1 FIGYYGIILPCAS
14 KTQTLHIFYSLG
26 VHFGLFT
33 RHTVGLLCIYS
44 VRCGPNTDKCKVY
57 GDWVLVWAVSDN
69 PKGHELLPNVS
80 SSHVEM
86 KLRPDNKTIEYN
98 ERNVLLG
105 NKVCVVFRG
114 NICASYFLN
123 LTIPDDDHEYYSPIH
138 EKDGVRKMLNDSA
151 KVHFL
156 ESCDDCMTMI
166 YDSETYGR
174 YLLIY
179 RRDGH
184 HRDVEQM
191 KAHQASHEKLA
202 KCLHFPL
209 EHVFIYDGVADFC
222 HKKSAPEEKT
232 EEH

>member
-1 FIGYYGIILPCAS
+1 KHSEKFCAS

-98 ERNVLLG
+98 ERNVYL
-105 NKVCVVFRG
+105 G

-138 EKDGVRKMLNDSA
+138 AGAIEEKDGVRKMLNDSA

>member
-1 FIGYYGIILPCAS
+1 RTLTIKLLHGISILGNSHNITVKTTDLGPC
-14 KTQTLHIFYSLG
+14 
-26 VHFGLFT
+26 
-33 RHTVGLLCIYS
+33 LLQ
-44 VRCGPNTDKCKVY
+44 VY

-69 PKGHELLPNVS
+69 PKGHEILQNTT

-86 KLRPDNKTIEYN
+86 KLQPDNKTIEYN
-98 ERNVLLG
+98 ERNMYLHTPLYSGLLL
-105 NKVCVVFRG
+105 VFVVVSIVTCV
-114 NICASYFLN
+114 FLLLVEETN
-123 LTIPDDDHEYYSPIH
+123 
-138 EKDGVRKMLNDSA
+138 GVRKMVNDSG
-151 KVHFL
+151 KVDFL

-174 YLLIY
+174 YLLLY

-202 KCLHFPL
+202 KCWHFPL